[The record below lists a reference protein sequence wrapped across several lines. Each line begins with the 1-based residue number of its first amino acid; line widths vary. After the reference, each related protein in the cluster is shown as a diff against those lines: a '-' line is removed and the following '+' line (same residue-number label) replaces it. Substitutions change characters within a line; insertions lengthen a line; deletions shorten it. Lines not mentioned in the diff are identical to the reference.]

1 MAGLDSDKVEKAL
14 IKKMQAVCRESKDRQ
29 YIIYND
35 QKKQVS
41 RTRLSQGARHS
52 LGANRVSEMAHQLG
66 LETSKQ
72 FRDLVDCTLSREEA
86 LKIIERNLP
95 PGILGQDN

>member
-14 IKKMQAVCRESKDRQ
+14 SQKMQAVCRESKDRQ

-41 RTRLSQGARHS
+41 RTRLSQGAKHS
-52 LGANRVSEMAHQLG
+52 LGLTAYRKWPISWVL
-66 LETSKQ
+66 KP
-72 FRDLVDCTLSREEA
+72 LSNFV
-86 LKIIERNLP
+86 I
-95 PGILGQDN
+95 